1 MSNLLDQI
9 GGTSV
14 INRIITEFYQALG
27 RHLSTY
33 EACDHRKQQARQ
45 VRFISNA
52 LADSPEPVRSS
63 RARFLARGLNG
74 PLFEALLEY
83 LQPRLVE
90 LGIPQ
95 STSSDLVET
104 TEGLYD
110 HCDAGLS
117 LAC

>member
-9 GGTSV
+9 GGTAV
-14 INRIITEFYQALG
+14 LHRTVTEFYQALG
-27 RHLSTY
+27 RHLSTDD
-33 EACDHRKQQARQ
+33 ARDHCKQQARQ
-45 VRFISNA
+45 AQFISNA
-52 LADSPEPVRSS
+52 LAGSPEPVRSS

-90 LGIPQ
+90 LGIPH
-95 STSSDLVET
+95 SVSSDLVEAA
-104 TEGLYD
+104 EGLYD
-110 HCDAGLS
+110 HCDAHLS